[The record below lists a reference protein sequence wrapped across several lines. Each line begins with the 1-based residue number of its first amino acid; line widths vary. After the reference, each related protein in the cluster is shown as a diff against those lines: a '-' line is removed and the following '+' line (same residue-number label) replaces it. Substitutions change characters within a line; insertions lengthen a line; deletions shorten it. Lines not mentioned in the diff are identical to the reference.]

1 MSGNIFKFKDA
12 TQLTLWVRYMLYAQ
26 IVVAL
31 IAIGSNYLE
40 YQLLMDYQSG
50 AYFSEEQAIADGD
63 ANDMRQLWVGLIY
76 SLVFIVSGIMI
87 LKWIYRANFNA
98 RQLGATD
105 MNFTP
110 GWSIGYFF
118 IPIFCIWKPFQAM
131 KEIWLASHDPERW
144 SLSDSSSTVNLWW
157 LLWIVSNI
165 LGQAEYKFAERAEE
179 LQEFVYANMV
189 SQVSE
194 VSGILLALI
203 TLNLVNHIYRAQT
216 KALARVEQQTYQVAQ
231 QFVAG

>member
-12 TQLTLWVRYMLYAQ
+12 TQLTHWVRYMLYAQ

-40 YQLLMDYQSG
+40 YQLLMDYISG
-50 AYFSEEQAIADGD
+50 DYISEAQAVADGE
-63 ANDMRQLWVGLIY
+63 ANDMRQLVVGVLY
-76 SLVFIVSGIMI
+76 LLVFIASGVLI

-118 IPIFCIWKPFQAM
+118 IPIFCIWKPYQAM
-131 KEIWLASHDPERW
+131 NEIWQASHDPENW
-144 SLSDSSSTVNLWW
+144 SLSGFNSSISLWW
-157 LLWIVSNI
+157 LLWIVSNA
-165 LGQAEYKFAERAEE
+165 LGQVVYRLTDKAEE
-179 LQEFVYANMV
+179 LQDFINLNMLA
-189 SQVSE
+189 QVSE
-194 VSGILLALI
+194 VSTILLAFA
-203 TLNLVNHIYRAQT
+203 TLSVINTIYRAQT
-216 KALARVEQQTYQVAQ
+216 EALARGEQQAYQGAHQV
-231 QFVAG
+231 VVG

>member
-12 TQLTLWVRYMLYAQ
+12 TQLTLWVRCMLYAQ

-40 YQLLMDYQSG
+40 YQLLMDFISG
-50 AYFSEEQAIADGD
+50 DYISEAQAIADGE
-63 ANDMRQLWVGLIY
+63 ANDMRQLVVGALY
-76 SLVFIVSGIMI
+76 FLVFIASGVLI

-118 IPIFCIWKPFQAM
+118 IPILCIWKPFQAM
-131 KEIWLASHDPERW
+131 KEIWLASHDPEHW

-157 LLWIVSNI
+157 LLWIVNNVM
-165 LGQAEYKFAERAEE
+165 GQAVYRFAERAEE
-179 LQEFVYANMV
+179 LQDFVNANMV
-189 SQVSE
+189 SQASE

-216 KALARVEQQTYQVAQ
+216 KAQVRVEQQTYQGAQ
-231 QFVAG
+231 QLVVG